1 MADADL
7 AEAPD
12 LLARTS
18 VSQRVTGAL
27 AAGALTV
34 AELAAEVAASKA
46 TVSRALRR
54 LREEGR
60 VVLVDGTRPGRWE
73 LASG

>member
-1 MADADL
+1 
-7 AEAPD
+7 
-12 LLARTS
+12 

-34 AELAAEVAASKA
+34 VELTAEVAASKA

-54 LREEGR
+54 LRKDRR
-60 VVLVDGTRPGRWE
+60 VVLVDDTRPGRWG